1 MKKSQKGFTIIEV
14 ALVLAIGAL
23 IFLVVFLAVP
33 ALQRNQRNDARK
45 RDISSVVDAVA
56 SYTGNNPGK
65 IVGTADSV
73 YDSTIGKGK
82 SDTDLGKYLDTLSTN
97 TDTVTVKTINAQP
110 TKPATFGDSTRPNT
124 IYVVTGAKC
133 QGSDNIV
140 KASTRSVAVI
150 GAMETASGIQAY
162 CQDAN

>member
-65 IVGTADSV
+65 TVAEGDAYKNGKADS
-73 YDSTIGKGK
+73 TK
-82 SDTDLGKYLDTLSTN
+82 DLGKYLDTLSTN
-97 TDTVTVKTINAQP
+97 TDTVTVKSGATTASTP
-110 TKPATFGDSTRPNT
+110 TSFGDSTRPNT
-124 IYVVTGAKC
+124 IFVYTSAKC
-133 QGSDNIV
+133 SDSANIA
-140 KASTRSVAVI
+140 KASSRSVAVI
-150 GAMETASGIQAY
+150 GAMETANGIQAY

>member
-65 IVGTADSV
+65 IVGTGDAYKSGSAV
-73 YDSTIGKGK
+73 STNG
-82 SDTDLGKYLDTLSTN
+82 LGKYLDTLSTN
-97 TDTVTVKTINAQP
+97 TDTVTVKTIDAQP
-110 TKPATFGDSTRPNT
+110 TAPATFGDSTRPNT

-133 QGSDNIV
+133 NGSDNIT
-140 KASTRSVAVI
+140 KASSRSVAVI
-150 GAMETASGIQAY
+150 GAMETANSIQAY